1 MEKLLVCSSVSDD
14 GHRFKTSPGAYEWW
28 YFDALS
34 DDGKDAFAITF
45 FDNSIDSPRY
55 NSRNK
60 SRETP
65 LRFPAIS
72 FLYFRNGKT
81 VCSSTN
87 EFSDNKFEPLGPG
100 PGCKIGESTIVFDSE
115 TYGSGYLLNVSGSLP
130 RGRRFVARLEFLLIE
145 SSFRP
150 ERASTDK
157 NMHSWNMAV
166 PRADVTGKIRLLE
179 NDGQTVETF
188 SFRGTGYHD
197 HNRDERFFADTVDL
211 WHRGRAHF
219 ADSTAV
225 FARYSEYGGIEP
237 STRLMIVRNGEL
249 FENQV
254 SYEEQ
259 AHARSSYGIRYPSRI
274 RFTTD
279 DGVRLRVKTL
289 AVADSSLYYIRTLNE
304 MTLTLRDGIP
314 RKTTGIS
321 EFLKPRILRYRL
333 LNWLTKLGGNRL
345 K

>member
-1 MEKLLVCSSVSDD
+1 MEKLLVCSSVADD
-14 GHRFKTSPGAYEWW
+14 GYRLKDSPGAYEWW

-55 NSRNK
+55 NSRIK
-60 SRETP
+60 SREKSR
-65 LRFPAIS
+65 RFPAVS
-72 FLYFRNGKT
+72 FLYFRNGKA

-87 EFSDNKFEPLGPG
+87 EFSDDKFEPLGPG
-100 PGCKIGESTIVFDSE
+100 PGCRIGESTIVFDSE

-145 SSFRP
+145 SSFLTEYP
-150 ERASTDK
+150 SSAK
-157 NMHSWNMAV
+157 NIHVWNMAV

-179 NDGQTVETF
+179 NDGHTVETF

-197 HNRDERFFADTVDL
+197 HNMDERFFADTVGL

-225 FARYSEYGGIEP
+225 FARYSESGAGEP
-237 STRLMIVRNGEL
+237 STRLMIVRDGEL
-249 FENQV
+249 FENRV

-259 AHARSSYGIRYPSRI
+259 AHARSSYGIRYPTRI
-274 RFTTD
+274 RFSAD
-279 DGVRLRVKTL
+279 DGIKLRVKTI

-333 LNWLTKLGGNRL
+333 LNWLTKLGVNRL